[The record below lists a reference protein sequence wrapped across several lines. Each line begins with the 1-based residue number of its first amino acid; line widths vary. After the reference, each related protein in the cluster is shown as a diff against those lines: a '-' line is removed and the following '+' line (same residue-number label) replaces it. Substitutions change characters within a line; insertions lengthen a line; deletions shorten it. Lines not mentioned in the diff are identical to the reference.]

1 MVEQITNELVT
12 SKKTE
17 SLDEIREFVK
27 SVTRFTGFSGRERRL
42 ISLAVETAATGIIL
56 NAREQHIKGELS
68 VKIAAD
74 ETRLRV
80 EINDSGDVVPFG
92 SPAEIGIGE
101 LINRLPSH
109 SLGIFLIR
117 RIMHE
122 VEYEYK
128 KGFISKLTM
137 IRFRM

>member
-1 MVEQITNELVT
+1 MVEQITNELIT

-27 SVTRFTGFSGRERRL
+27 SVTGIAGFSGRDRRL

-56 NAREQHIKGELS
+56 NAREQQIKGELS

-74 ETRLRV
+74 ETRLRI
-80 EINDSGDVVPFG
+80 EINDAGDVMPFG
-92 SPAEIGIGE
+92 SPAEIGIGG